1 MPDSRDLWR
10 RHVRRPDPL
19 SVPNIDH
26 TRGPRMKSDREVLMS
41 DQPLTYSPFD
51 AEVIADTNPVYRSCR
66 QRPGTG

>member
-1 MPDSRDLWR
+1 
-10 RHVRRPDPL
+10 
-19 SVPNIDH
+19 
-26 TRGPRMKSDREVLMS
+26 MKSDREVLMS